1 MNVLVCP
8 LFDSPRRF
16 FSSLGS
22 MSDSDEERGP
32 ASSLRRAVAKRRN
45 SSSLLE
51 RASRASRSPV
61 AKRRRRRPRRKEV
74 PRDFLKGKIEK
85 FTGKLSAHP
94 KSVPLMSVSLKFLT
108 SV

>member
-32 ASSLRRAVAKRRN
+32 ASYYRAAPAAVN
-45 SSSLLE
+45 N
-51 RASRASRSPV
+51 
-61 AKRRRRRPRRKEV
+61 
-74 PRDFLKGKIEK
+74 
-85 FTGKLSAHP
+85 
-94 KSVPLMSVSLKFLT
+94 T
-108 SV
+108 SC